1 MHISQPKLRSEKFDD
16 DDDDNKKLKAK
27 FGGVAGKTFDR
38 FTTKGSYTWNSTH
51 NTESTVV

>member
-16 DDDDNKKLKAK
+16 DDDDNKLKAK

-38 FTTKGSYTWNSTH
+38 FTPIDSYTWNSTH